1 MVSETLD
8 GALKCFLG
16 DLNHLE
22 KLGVS
27 MNEPVVEETETKMR
41 RLSGKTAL
49 IASIVAAGFSSF
61 FIYTSGFGFISS
73 ELHRGGYLLF
83 TMVLCF
89 LLYPLGKAAARDRV
103 PVLDWVLCL
112 LVIITIGYWIVEYPS
127 YAYRIGNPNRIDMV
141 MGAILIVLSF
151 EMGRRVV
158 GYVLPG
164 LAALFILYAYFG
176 PYVPGI
182 LAHYGYKWGR
192 IFEFLGV
199 SMGGIYGI
207 VTNTYATF
215 IFPFIVFA
223 SFLQSAGAGSAIE
236 DFSRAVAGGTRGGPA
251 KVAVVSSGFIGSITG
266 SSAANAVATGSYTIP
281 MMKRTGYKP
290 HTAAAVEA
298 AASTGGQFLPPIMG
312 AAAFLIAAFTDT
324 PYLEIIKLA
333 AVPAILYFLGVG
345 MMVHFIAA
353 REGLKGLPREELP
366 KLWTVIRQRG
376 HLLLPIPI
384 LLAVLIGGFSP
395 QRAAFAAIISAVL
408 LSYVR
413 KDTRM
418 GPRELFDALVSGAR
432 NSLTVG
438 ATAGVIGIIIGVV
451 TMTGLGIKFSSIVLS
466 LSGGILPI
474 TILLTA
480 VGGYIIGMGV
490 TITATYILLSVLA
503 VPALMELGVPLLGAH
518 LVVLWFCETGG
529 VTPPVALVAFAASSI
544 ARCNPYRA
552 GLAAVRLA
560 SPLFITPFLFV
571 YTPILFNG
579 TPAQVIETMVSSAV
593 GFIAYAGMMQGYW
606 LRRTDIA
613 ERVMLGFGA
622 LCLFIPNIYSDFLG
636 LAVLTGVTL
645 VNRRKQEGAF

>member
-1 MVSETLD
+1 MSET
-8 GALKCFLG
+8 
-16 DLNHLE
+16 
-22 KLGVS
+22 
-27 MNEPVVEETETKMR
+27 VVEETETKMR
-41 RLSGKTAL
+41 RLHGKTAL
-49 IASIVAAGFSSF
+49 IASIVAAGFSSL

-103 PVLDWVLCL
+103 PVLDWLLCL

-127 YAYRIGNPNRIDMV
+127 YAYRIGNPNRIDIV
-141 MGAILIVLSF
+141 MGAILIILSF

-158 GYVLPG
+158 GYVLPV

-223 SFLQSAGAGSAIE
+223 SFLQAAGAGSAIE

-281 MMKRTGYKP
+281 MMKRTGYES

-324 PYLEIIKLA
+324 SYLEIIKLA
-333 AVPAILYFLGVG
+333 AVPAILYFLAVG

-353 REGLKGLPREELP
+353 REGLQGLPREQLP
-366 KLWTVIRQRG
+366 RLWTVIRQRG

-384 LLAVLIGGFSP
+384 LLTVLIAGFSP

-408 LSYVR
+408 LSYIR

-418 GPRELFDALVSGAR
+418 GPRELFDALVLGAR

-474 TILLTA
+474 TLLLTA

-503 VPALMELGVPLLGAH
+503 VPALMELGVPLLAAH
-518 LVVLWFCETGG
+518 LSVFWFCETGG

-544 ARCNPYRA
+544 ARCSPYKA

-560 SPLFITPFLFV
+560 SPLFIAPFLFV

-579 TPAQVIETMVSSAV
+579 TPAQVIETMVSSAM
-593 GFIAYAGMMQGYW
+593 GFVAYAGMMQGYW
-606 LRRTDIA
+606 LRRASIA
-613 ERVMLGFGA
+613 ERVVLGFGA
-622 LCLFIPNIYSDFLG
+622 LCLFVPNIYSDILG

-645 VNRRKQEGAF
+645 VNRRKHEEAF